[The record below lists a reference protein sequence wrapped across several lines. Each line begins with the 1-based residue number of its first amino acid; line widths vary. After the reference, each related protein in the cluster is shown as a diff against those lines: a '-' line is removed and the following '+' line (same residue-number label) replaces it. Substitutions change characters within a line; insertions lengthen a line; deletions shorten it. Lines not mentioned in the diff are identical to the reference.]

1 MVTLFFLKFQSVAI
15 CMRNMQCYY
24 NIYISLDERSVLKKT
39 NYDVVAQNSLSQSI
53 HIFSNL
59 VQTTHKMVFV
69 VFFFGGGGGGK
80 GDLHP
85 HYSRFCT
92 REVAAQ
98 SLRQSDSSAP
108 KIPSFNAERMHTWTR
123 RAYVMSW
130 NMLFSN
136 PK

>member
-1 MVTLFFLKFQSVAI
+1 MHFFMVTLFFLKFQSVAI

-59 VQTTHKMVFV
+59 VQTTHKMVFGG
-69 VFFFGGGGGGK
+69 GGGGGGK

-92 REVAAQ
+92 RQVAAQ
-98 SLRQSDSSAP
+98 SFRP
-108 KIPSFNAERMHTWTR
+108 IICF
-123 RAYVMSW
+123 
-130 NMLFSN
+130 
-136 PK
+136 